1 VAFAIIEEELGQPLE
16 RLFSKISSET
26 IAAASLGQV
35 YRATLRETGEDV
47 AIKVPIFTLNL
58 LSVYLFY
65 YRYTYKHLVH
75 DMQSV
80 QRHKYQSI
88 LILIL
93 F

>member
-1 VAFAIIEEELGQPLE
+1 MAFTIIEEELGQPLE

-47 AIKVPIFTLNL
+47 AIKVPIFILFL
-58 LSVYLFY
+58 LSVLPYYYIYL
-65 YRYTYKHLVH
+65 
-75 DMQSV
+75 
-80 QRHKYQSI
+80 
-88 LILIL
+88 LI